1 MLIRLYHEQL
11 FRNKMQQPT
20 VVINIQD
27 RSTVAYLVNAEK
39 HVVLLTLNKEK
50 HRSQRFAIG
59 LPTTWK

>member
-1 MLIRLYHEQL
+1 
-11 FRNKMQQPT
+11 MQQPT

-27 RSTVAYLVNAEK
+27 RSAVAYLVNAEK
-39 HVVLLTLNKEK
+39 HVVQLTLNKEK